1 MEGKVPRKGTR
12 VRYRCGDALIHTL
25 KTPLQTGNL
34 KPLYIRQGPIGLKIN
49 K

>member
-12 VRYRCGDALIHTL
+12 IRYRCGDPLIHTL
-25 KTPLQTGNL
+25 KTPLQTGNP
-34 KPLYIRQGPIGLKIN
+34 KPLYIRKRPMFKS

>member
-12 VRYRCGDALIHTL
+12 IRYRCRDPLIHTL
-25 KTPLQTGNL
+25 KTPLQTENL
-34 KPLYIRQGPIGLKIN
+34 KPLYICKVPIDLKVN